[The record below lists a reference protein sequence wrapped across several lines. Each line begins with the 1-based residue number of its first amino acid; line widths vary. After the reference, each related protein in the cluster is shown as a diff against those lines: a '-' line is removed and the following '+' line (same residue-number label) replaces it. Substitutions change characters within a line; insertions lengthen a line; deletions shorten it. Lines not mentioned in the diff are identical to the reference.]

1 MPKQQYVE
9 VRSGK
14 STGSTA
20 RIPVLEGRLLQ
31 EILAVEPSRDGE
43 LVYRPCC
50 VEVESGQLIDRVY
63 FAEAFSWHKHWGV
76 WPLDDPGKS
85 SFSIARVKRIFSS
98 PSRFP
103 ALLANKLYRG
113 GETSMGGTSFALI
126 LRDGRRIPVLTGNAV
141 DFPEY
146 PPEVKPSDIVD
157 VIHGYNEISASRI
170 GTANYYW
177 CLYTT
182 RS

>member
-1 MPKQQYVE
+1 MPKQQYIE

-14 STGSTA
+14 ATGITA

-31 EILAVEPSRDGE
+31 DILAVEPSRDGK

-50 VEVESGQLIDRVY
+50 VELEGGDLVDRVY
-63 FAEAFSWHKHWGV
+63 FAEAFTWHKHWGI
-76 WPLDDPGKS
+76 WPEDDPGKIA
-85 SFSIARVKRIFSS
+85 FSIDSVKRIFSS
-98 PSRFP
+98 PSRLP
-103 ALLANKLYRG
+103 VLLANTLYRG
-113 GETSMGGTSFALI
+113 GETSMGGISFALV

-141 DFPEY
+141 DFPQY
-146 PPEVKPSDIVD
+146 PPEVEPSDIVD
-157 VIHGYNEISASRI
+157 VIHGYNEISVSRI
-170 GTANYYW
+170 SSAEYSW